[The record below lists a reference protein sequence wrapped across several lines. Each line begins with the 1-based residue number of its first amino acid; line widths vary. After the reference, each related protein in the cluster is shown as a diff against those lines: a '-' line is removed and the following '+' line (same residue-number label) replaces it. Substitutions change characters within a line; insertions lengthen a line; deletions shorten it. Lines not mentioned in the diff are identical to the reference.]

1 MSGNTLIQPAI
12 IRNRLFHLCQTAQ
25 KAFANPFD
33 MTLSSQIVRRKKIT
47 ESEAGTQNTGT
58 QNNGICPDVMKSS
71 QLFPVLYG
79 WSKTNKMLDI
89 ATLKW

>member
-1 MSGNTLIQPAI
+1 MSGNTLFQPAI

-25 KAFANPFD
+25 TAFANPFD

-47 ESEAGTQNTGT
+47 ESEAGTQN
-58 QNNGICPDVMKSS
+58 NGCPDVMKNS
-71 QLFPVLYG
+71 QLFPISYV